1 MHLRNGTGAP
11 VYGLLIRQSGTN
23 ATTAAATG
31 GQHQHLQQNQQ
42 QLAASA
48 ATLAPALPPAPTVL
62 VQRDAAG
69 INMRRV
75 EPAPVGRRPYPVIL
89 PRRNNVT
96 ATPVNVNSLFIPT
109 ATVQQV
115 HLQPAPQIPQAPAL
129 PQAQAVSQTQQ
140 TAPMIASCHVNPTGA
155 YHQTMSMDNS
165 NHMLV
170 DNSYG

>member
-1 MHLRNGTGAP
+1 MEALPCILRNGTGAP

-31 GQHQHLQQNQQ
+31 GQHQHLHHNQQ

-48 ATLAPALPPAPTVL
+48 ATLAPAVPPAQTVL

-115 HLQPAPQIPQAPAL
+115 HLQPGKIAVQPAPQMQQMASVVPPQLLPLQPPPPPPPTSVVAAAPA
-129 PQAQAVSQTQQ
+129 PAV
-140 TAPMIASCHVNPTGA
+140 A
-155 YHQTMSMDNS
+155 
-165 NHMLV
+165 
-170 DNSYG
+170 